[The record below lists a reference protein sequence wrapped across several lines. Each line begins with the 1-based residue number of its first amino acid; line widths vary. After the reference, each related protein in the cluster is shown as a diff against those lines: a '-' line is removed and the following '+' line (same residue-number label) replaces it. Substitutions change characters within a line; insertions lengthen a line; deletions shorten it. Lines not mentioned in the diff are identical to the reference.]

1 MKFTA
6 EQKGILCTVLS
17 AVCFATGGLLI
28 KINTWSSFTIN
39 GVRSF
44 FAVFVFLIYMIVTK
58 HSLKFN
64 GKVLLGVIANSMMSL
79 TFVMANKMTTAANAI
94 VLQFTLPIY
103 IMLLLWIFEKK
114 KPDRISVLSGI
125 ISFVGIMFFFLDS
138 LSAGGMAGNILA
150 LISGFFYAVV
160 FVMKRIPGSDFES
173 SAILSFGLN
182 FLVGI
187 PFYLRETDWGVVN
200 ISTGIL
206 QGVVQ
211 IGLAYIF
218 LNIAL
223 DKVPPVGASLIS
235 MIEPILN
242 PVLVA
247 VFYGEKIG
255 IVSFLGAVIVLSSA
269 LFYNLKS
276 MPESGNRHRQ

>member
-1 MKFTA
+1 MKLTA
-6 EQKGILCTVLS
+6 QQKGILCTVLS

-28 KINTWSSFTIN
+28 KINTWSYFTIN

-44 FAVFVFLIYMIVTK
+44 FAVFVFLVYMIATK
-58 HSLKFN
+58 HPLKVN
-64 GKVLLGVIANSMMSL
+64 GKVLIGVVANSLMSL

-103 IMLLLWIFEKK
+103 IMLLLWAFEKK
-114 KPDRISVLSGI
+114 KPDKVSVCSGV

-160 FVMKRIPGSDFES
+160 FLIKRIPDSDFES

-187 PFYLRETDWGVVN
+187 PFYLQETDWGMVN

-206 QGVVQ
+206 QGVIQ

-242 PVLVA
+242 PTLVA
-247 VFYGEKIG
+247 IFYGEKIG
-255 IVSFLGAVIVLSSA
+255 PMSLVGAVIVLTSA

-276 MPESGNRHRQ
+276 TS

>member
-1 MKFTA
+1 MKLTA
-6 EQKGILCTVLS
+6 QQKGILCTVLS

-44 FAVFVFLIYMIVTK
+44 FAVFVFLVYMIATK
-58 HSLKFN
+58 HPLKVN
-64 GKVLLGVIANSMMSL
+64 GKVLIGVVANSLMSL

-103 IMLLLWIFEKK
+103 IMLLLWAFEKK
-114 KPDRISVLSGI
+114 KPDKVSVCSGL

-160 FVMKRIPGSDFES
+160 FLIKRIPDSDFES

-187 PFYLRETDWGVVN
+187 PFYLQETDWGMVN

-206 QGVVQ
+206 QGVIQ

-223 DKVPPVGASLIS
+223 EKVPPVGASLIS

-242 PVLVA
+242 PTLVA
-247 VFYGEKIG
+247 IFYGEKIG
-255 IVSFLGAVIVLSSA
+255 PMSLVGAVIVLTSA

-276 MPESGNRHRQ
+276 TS